1 MPHPLTREYCLG
13 KADECQREAD
23 RAGSDGDRRIY
34 GRLAEYWQ
42 AMARAV
48 PLQAPPYPS
57 SAPSNK
63 YRQH

>member
-1 MPHPLTREYCLG
+1 MPHPLTREYCID

-23 RAGSDGDRRIY
+23 RAASEGDRRIY

-48 PLQAPPYPS
+48 PFQAPYPA
-57 SAPSNK
+57 SARSDN
-63 YRQH
+63 RQH